1 MAWEATGAVERDVAA
16 DRSAGFWRS
25 AVRRREQ
32 RPRRQGVRFR
42 MPPHAGDAARGTEPS
57 ATWWSAIDQ
66 RTGQDVGYVIGQR
79 KRKRIEECFGWLNTV
94 TLLRKVLPR
103 RMT

>member
-1 MAWEATGAVERDVAA
+1 MGATGAVERDVAA
-16 DRSAGFWRS
+16 DRRAGFWKS
-25 AVRRREQ
+25 AVTAAEAKASA
-32 RPRRQGVRFR
+32 PGLRFR

-79 KRKRIEECFGWLNTV
+79 KRKRLEECFGWLNTV